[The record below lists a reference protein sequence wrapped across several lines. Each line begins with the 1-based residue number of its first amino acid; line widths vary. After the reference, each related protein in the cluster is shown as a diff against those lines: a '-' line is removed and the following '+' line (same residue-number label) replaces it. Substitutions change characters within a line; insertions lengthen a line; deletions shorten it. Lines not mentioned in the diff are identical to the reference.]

1 MKIPKI
7 YKLEKVASKDK
18 TREAINHI
26 CIDTEANNASG
37 MAIATNGR
45 TLAIVPIELETTD
58 DVEGKKEMLLPV
70 KAFTE
75 ARKIGGKVLPES
87 NLKLNGKIELSTGET
102 MPYPDTTQRYPN
114 YKQVIPY
121 PCHYGEVSFSPKLL
135 WELCQAM
142 GCEESV
148 KMRLAAKQGNGRNE
162 GSLAIDA
169 LEPIQLFSSKEHIT
183 GKKAQGV
190 LMPLRQS

>member
-1 MKIPKI
+1 MKIDKI

-58 DVEGKKEMLLPV
+58 DVEDKKEMLLPV

-102 MPYPDTTQRYPN
+102 MPYPETTQHYPN
-114 YKQVIPY
+114 YKQVIPD
-121 PCHYGEVSFSPKLL
+121 PFHYGEVSFSPKLL

-148 KMRLAAKQGNGRNE
+148 KMRLATKQSE
-162 GSLAIDA
+162 GSYIIDG
-169 LEPIQLFSSKEHIT
+169 LQPIQLFSSKEHKT
-183 GKKAQGV
+183 GKKAEGV
-190 LMPLRQS
+190 LMPLRQV

>member
-1 MKIPKI
+1 MKIDKI

-37 MAIATNGR
+37 MAIATNSK

-58 DVEGKKEMLLPV
+58 DVESKKEMLLPV

-102 MPYPDTTQRYPN
+102 MPYPETTQRYPN
-114 YKQVIPY
+114 YKQVIPD
-121 PCHYGEVSFSPKLL
+121 PFHYGEVSFSPKLL

-148 KMRLAAKQGNGRNE
+148 KMRLATKQSE
-162 GSLAIDA
+162 GSYIIDG
-169 LEPIQLFSSKEHIT
+169 LQPIQLFSGKEHKT
-183 GKKAQGV
+183 GKKAEGV
-190 LMPLRQS
+190 LMPLRQV